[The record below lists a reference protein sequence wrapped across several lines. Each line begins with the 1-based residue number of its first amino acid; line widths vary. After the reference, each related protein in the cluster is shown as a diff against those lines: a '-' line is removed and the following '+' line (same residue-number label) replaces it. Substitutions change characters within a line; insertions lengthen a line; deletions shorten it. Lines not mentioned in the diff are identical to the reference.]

1 MPEVWVQR
9 KDRRQV
15 DFRIKQDGYVFRKR
29 STIES
34 RQIDKIA
41 RQDIDPYWISDGQEV
56 QRTEVCSE
64 DSVSEKEK

>member
-1 MPEVWVQR
+1 MLEIWVQS

-15 DFRIKQDGYVFRKR
+15 DFGTKQDGYVFIKR

-41 RQDIDPYWISDGQEV
+41 RQDIDPYWIGGGQEV
-56 QRTEVCSE
+56 QQTEVRSE